1 MLCNKN
7 NKEFKLHIENWKM
20 AWEKRDFEL
29 SHLWQR
35 SIFITTFIILVYT
48 GYGAIW
54 LNVLK
59 SDINSFQT
67 INITAENYDS
77 EMLDNTNKNYQYKY
91 NSNNDNLFMV
101 SNCISIFIAI
111 LGYILSL
118 LYIMMGKGSK
128 YWYECYENLIV
139 DIIEPKMQN
148 EEGENKLYTM
158 CKLWECEPSD
168 KDKFL
173 LSRNAG
179 KFSVS
184 KINILLGQ
192 ISALVWFIILL
203 MHITLLIYP
212 KLFNFIFLNG
222 IKYIFIA
229 VIVTFSI
236 IITIC
241 ITCCLKHKVE
251 SR

>member
-59 SDINSFQT
+59 SDISLIQIVNTTKENS
-67 INITAENYDS
+67 
-77 EMLDNTNKNYQYKY
+77 DNEILTNLNKDYQY
-91 NSNNDNLFMV
+91 NSNNDSLFMIA
-101 SNCISIFIAI
+101 NCISIFIAI
-111 LGYILSL
+111 LGYTLSL

-128 YWYECYENLIV
+128 YWYECYEGLINN
-139 DIIEPKMQN
+139 IEDN
-148 EEGENKLYTM
+148 EKSENKLYIHSAGDYI
-158 CKLWECEPSD
+158 KENKVNNS
-168 KDKFL
+168 L
-173 LSRNAG
+173 LKRVAG
-179 KFSVS
+179 NYSVS
-184 KINILLGQ
+184 RINILLGQ
-192 ISALVWFIILL
+192 ISALVWFIILFV
-203 MHITLLIYP
+203 HITFLIYP
-212 KLFNFIFLNG
+212 KLFNFIFSDN
-222 IKYIFIA
+222 IKNISIA
-229 VIVTFSI
+229 VVVTFSI
-236 IITIC
+236 VIFIYITR
-241 ITCCLKHKVE
+241 CLKHKVE